1 MDSKSAEAYLT
12 QNVEI
17 FYEIPV
23 KSGFFAK
30 RAVKFDTFSLE
41 NSGPSSQKLCVAI
54 LSWVTHGNR
63 SLDPFCH
70 LLTATQ
76 KDIAPFMSA
85 VISGQPIG
93 KSVHFN

>member
-41 NSGPSSQKLCVAI
+41 NSGPSDYLKNFVWPSFLGSPTVI
-54 LSWVTHGNR
+54 GHWI
-63 SLDPFCH
+63 PFVIYW
-70 LLTATQ
+70 LLRKKT
-76 KDIAPFMSA
+76 
-85 VISGQPIG
+85 
-93 KSVHFN
+93 